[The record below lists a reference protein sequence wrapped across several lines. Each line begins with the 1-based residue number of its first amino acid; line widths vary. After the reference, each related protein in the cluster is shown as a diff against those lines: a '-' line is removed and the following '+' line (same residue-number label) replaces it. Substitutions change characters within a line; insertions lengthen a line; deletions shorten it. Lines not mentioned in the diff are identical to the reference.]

1 MAMQK
6 WYVLYFIGYCV
17 IGYPLASYL
26 DYLVEASFIGF
37 VVTYISSVSISSQEA
52 LTRSHIKTF
61 LLCLWW
67 WSNRHV
73 NYFAS
78 FFYCVYLTYVES
90 ENIFQSLASSP
101 WKNLGNSQNFTCWK
115 KIEDVFFPKEMI
127 YDFPNIILSIW
138 TRMVHQIYIL
148 LRPI

>member
-78 FFYCVYLTYVES
+78 FLLCVSYLCRVRKYFS
-90 ENIFQSLASSP
+90 KSCILSMKKP
-101 WKNLGNSQNFTCWK
+101 WKFTKLHLLEKNRGC
-115 KIEDVFFPKEMI
+115 FFPKEMI

-138 TRMVHQIYIL
+138 TRMVHHIYSL
-148 LRPI
+148 LRTI